1 MRALRSRGW
10 GSKRKEVKKTIK
22 LTESE
27 GAKTVWFPCCR
38 RGMRVAAFVVANEAK
53 VVKLRERRKSVPH
66 IGKQTGFSRR
76 YR

>member
-1 MRALRSRGW
+1 VAESGNASSCVERVGIENKRGE
-10 GSKRKEVKKTIK
+10 KRNIK

-53 VVKLRERRKSVPH
+53 VVKLQERKGEASPH
-66 IGKQTGFSRR
+66 W
-76 YR
+76 